1 MSAAVQAAQVSGLQ
15 LLLLDHKDGRVD
27 WAIGTE
33 HSERPSS
40 RHGSSVM
47 PFTAVWQA
55 FGRRR
60 EQPCRQLRSSRR
72 GSPATAPSQLTYRL
86 PLQALWSAVQLT
98 VSCWRRARRELRIS
112 DFWITRC
119 QSMCSST
126 AAHGSRS
133 IPEAESITNTNYSRV
148 VTNPRLQ
155 SERQWCHENSGPK

>member
-1 MSAAVQAAQVSGLQ
+1 MLAAQVSGLRQ
-15 LLLLDHKDGRVD
+15 LLLGHTDGLVD
-27 WAIGTE
+27 WADCPE
-33 HSERPSS
+33 QRERLPS
-40 RHGSSVM
+40 RHGSSVT
-47 PFTAVWQA
+47 PTLRLRQA
-55 FGRRR
+55 LGRRR

-72 GSPATAPSQLTYRL
+72 GSPATAPSQSQLTYQL

-119 QSMCSST
+119 QSTCSST

-155 SERQWCHENSGPK
+155 SERQRCHENSGPK